1 VILRSV
7 SDTLTK
13 IFLVLAAVLCLT
25 AHPSFGQDTIEQS
38 GHYYYYETGIIK
50 RNQVKKL
57 ILATEDTEAIRQYR
71 TFQYKYW
78 GGTAVFVTGV
88 ALIGFNLST
97 SVHGFTPSPYM
108 VVGIATGTLG
118 AILLAS
124 SNKNL
129 DVAITR
135 FNELQGSNL
144 RARLSTNGLGLVYS
158 F

>member
-1 VILRSV
+1 MILRSV
-7 SDTLTK
+7 SDALTK

-25 AHPSFGQDTIEQS
+25 AHPALGQDTIERS
-38 GHYYYYETGIIK
+38 GHLYYYETGIIN

-57 ILATEDTEAIRQYR
+57 ILATEDTEAIQQYR

-78 GGTAVFVTGV
+78 GGSAIFVSGV
-88 ALIGFNLST
+88 ALIGFNLSS
-97 SVHGFTPSPYM
+97 SVRDFTPSPFL

-118 AILLAS
+118 VILLAA